1 MSYLF
6 LYLYTQASCLGSQGC
21 SLPHKE
27 QCHRCTST
35 TSHTHHVPRGK
46 FSAWAACPA
55 LQTCGECFTQAEI
68 RPCCTPR
75 IVLWS
80 CAGKASRTAVRPT
93 AEQHVLRWWRDL
105 VLSWHLKTSSS
116 ITLTFSVR
124 LAPQRGCAHLWWLR
138 SKLLRTCREA
148 FLLLRV

>member
-35 TSHTHHVPRGK
+35 TSRTHHVPRGK

-80 CAGKASRTAVRPT
+80 CAGKASRTAVRLT
-93 AEQHVLRWWRDL
+93 AEQHVLRWWRAL
-105 VLSWHLKTSSS
+105 VLSPLGISKHLPASPSPSSKVGTTKGLCTPLVAE
-116 ITLTFSVR
+116 I
-124 LAPQRGCAHLWWLR
+124 
-138 SKLLRTCREA
+138 
-148 FLLLRV
+148 